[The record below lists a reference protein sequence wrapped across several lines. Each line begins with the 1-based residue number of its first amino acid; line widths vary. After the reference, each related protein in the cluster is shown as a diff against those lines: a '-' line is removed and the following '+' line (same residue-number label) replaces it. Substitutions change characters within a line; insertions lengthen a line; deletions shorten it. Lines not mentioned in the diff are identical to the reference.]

1 MRIGILILICLICVK
16 CDNYQP
22 KQQES
27 PRTSFSDQ
35 ETSDSIPKDEK
46 IWEKVAKLGGI
57 TTVYM
62 PPEAFSDKYLIA
74 EILDSLRIQFPI
86 QQIWFYD
93 DRTKTPTHAPM
104 TDEQMIHWRAK
115 YAINLNSDYE
125 EFVFITVTN
134 PNTSPPEIST
144 IRANIRPGFA
154 E

>member
-1 MRIGILILICLICVK
+1 
-16 CDNYQP
+16 
-22 KQQES
+22 
-27 PRTSFSDQ
+27 
-35 ETSDSIPKDEK
+35 
-46 IWEKVAKLGGI
+46 
-57 TTVYM
+57 
-62 PPEAFSDKYLIA
+62 
-74 EILDSLRIQFPI
+74 
-86 QQIWFYD
+86 
-93 DRTKTPTHAPM
+93 M